1 MNNKRISVKIS
12 AAVLSLAALFSLTGC
27 GEARFKVSGEVEGGA
42 DKSLVLEKSDFH
54 GRWIPVDSVKIGGS
68 GKYSIKSDAP
78 ASPEIYRLRLDDS
91 FIYFPVDSVENL
103 VINSPASGF
112 GTDFTVEG
120 TEQAANLASFEKE
133 LQKLDVK
140 NDAAKEQFKK
150 DTYNKYLKD
159 SQGSIIG
166 YYVLTKIVD
175 GKPLYDP
182 ESPADVKYYAA
193 VATAFDQFRPNDPH
207 TPMLRHVALGA
218 VRRQNSEQGKS
229 RVLEAEEITLID
241 VELPDE
247 DGKNVKLSDVA
258 KNGKP
263 TVLIFAMMNEPE
275 SPALNIALSD
285 LYNRLGGRVN
295 FYHVSLD
302 ADHYAWREAAR
313 NLGWITVIDQAGQT
327 SDALRN
333 YNVSALPTFYIY
345 DASGSLSDR
354 ASTVAEVSKK
364 LNAQ

>member
-1 MNNKRISVKIS
+1 MNKRRILGKIS
-12 AAVLSLAALFSLTGC
+12 MAVLSLASVFAMTGC

-54 GRWIPVDSVKIGGS
+54 GRWIPVDSVKISNS
-68 GKYSIKSDAP
+68 GKYSFKPDAP

-103 VINSPASGF
+103 VINSPAAKF
-112 GTDFTVEG
+112 GTDFSVEG
-120 TEQAANLASFEKE
+120 TEQAANLAAFEKE
-133 LQKLDVK
+133 LMTLDVK
-140 NDAAKEQFKK
+140 NDSVKEQFKK
-150 DTYNKYLKD
+150 NTYNKYLKD
-159 SQGSIIG
+159 SKGSIIG

-175 GKPLYDP
+175 GKMLYDP
-182 ESPADVKYYAA
+182 ASPQDVKYYAA

-207 TPMLRHVALGA
+207 TPMLRQVALGA

-229 RVLEAEEITLID
+229 RVIEAEEITLID

-247 DGKNVKLSDVA
+247 NGKNVKLSDLA

-285 LYNRLGGRVN
+285 LYTRLGGRVD

-302 ADHYAWREAAR
+302 ADQYAWRDAAR
-313 NLGWITVIDQAGQT
+313 NLAWTTVIDPAGQT
-327 SDALRN
+327 SNALRN

-354 ASTVAEVSKK
+354 ASTVAELSKK
-364 LNAQ
+364 LN